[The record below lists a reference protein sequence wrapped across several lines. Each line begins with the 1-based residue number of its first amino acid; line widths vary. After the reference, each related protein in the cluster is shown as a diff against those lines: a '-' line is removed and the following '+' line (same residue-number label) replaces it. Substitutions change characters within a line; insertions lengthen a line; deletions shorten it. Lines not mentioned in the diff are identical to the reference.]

1 MGVICV
7 PNIKKKPTSLWKKIV
22 KVSNYHNLDELRII
36 VDYGISSVKTKIL
49 EFNELPFEKMT
60 EEEVDEKSYSIKN
73 LYNNIKDMI
82 FDIRKRYPPGNQS
95 DTEWFDNVNES
106 FKEIDT
112 MIIRYL
118 DAPLNIRKFF
128 KL

>member
-1 MGVICV
+1 V

-36 VDYGISSVKTKIL
+36 VNYGISSVKTKIL
-49 EFNELPFEKMT
+49 EFNELPFEMMT
-60 EEEVDEKSYSIKN
+60 EEEVNQESYSIKN

-82 FDIRKRYPPGNQS
+82 FDMRKQYPPGNQS

-106 FKEIDT
+106 FKEIDA

-118 DAPLNIRKFF
+118 DKPLNIRKFF

>member
-36 VDYGISSVKTKIL
+36 VNYGISSVKTKIL
-49 EFNELPFEKMT
+49 EFNELPFEMMT
-60 EEEVDEKSYSIKN
+60 EEEVNQESYSIKN

-82 FDIRKRYPPGNQS
+82 FDMRKQYPPGNQS

-106 FKEIDT
+106 FKEIDA

-118 DAPLNIRKFF
+118 DKPLNIRKFF

>member
-1 MGVICV
+1 M

-49 EFNELPFEKMT
+49 EFNELPFEMMT
-60 EEEVDEKSYSIKN
+60 EEEVNQESYSIKN

-82 FDIRKRYPPGNQS
+82 FDMRKQYPPGNQS

-106 FKEIDT
+106 FKEIDA

-118 DAPLNIRKFF
+118 DKPLNIRKFF

>member
-36 VDYGISSVKTKIL
+36 VDYGIGSVKTKIL

-60 EEEVDEKSYSIKN
+60 EEEVDKESYSIKN

-95 DTEWFDNVNES
+95 DTEWFNNVNES

-118 DAPLNIRKFF
+118 DASLNIRKFF

>member
-1 MGVICV
+1 M

-36 VDYGISSVKTKIL
+36 VDYGIGSVKTKIL
-49 EFNELPFEKMT
+49 EFNELPFEMMS
-60 EEEVDEKSYSIKN
+60 EEEVDQESYSIKN

-82 FDIRKRYPPGNQS
+82 FDMRKQYPPVNQS

-118 DAPLNIRKFF
+118 DKPLNIRKFF

>member
-1 MGVICV
+1 M

-36 VDYGISSVKTKIL
+36 VDYGIGSVKTKIL

-60 EEEVDEKSYSIKN
+60 EEEVDKESYSIKN

-95 DTEWFDNVNES
+95 DTEWFNNVNES

-118 DAPLNIRKFF
+118 DASLNIRKFF

>member
-22 KVSNYHNLDELRII
+22 KVSNYHNLDELKII
-36 VDYGISSVKTKIL
+36 VDYGLGSIKTKIL
-49 EFNELPFEKMT
+49 EFNELPFEMMS
-60 EEEVDEKSYSIKN
+60 EEEVDQESYSIKN

-82 FDIRKRYPPGNQS
+82 FDMRKQYTPGSQS

-118 DAPLNIRKFF
+118 DKPLNIRKFF

>member
-1 MGVICV
+1 M

-49 EFNELPFEKMT
+49 EFNELPFETMT
-60 EEEVDEKSYSIKN
+60 EEEVDQESYSIKN

-106 FKEIDT
+106 FREIDT

-118 DAPLNIRKFF
+118 DKPLNIRKFF

>member
-36 VDYGISSVKTKIL
+36 VDYGIGSIKTKIL
-49 EFNELPFEKMT
+49 EFNELPFERMT
-60 EEEVDEKSYSIKN
+60 EEEVDQESYSIKN

-95 DTEWFDNVNES
+95 DTEWFNDVNES

-112 MIIRYL
+112 MIIKYL

>member
-1 MGVICV
+1 M

-36 VDYGISSVKTKIL
+36 VNYGISSVKTKIL
-49 EFNELPFEKMT
+49 EFNELPFEMMT
-60 EEEVDEKSYSIKN
+60 EEEVNQESYSIKN

-82 FDIRKRYPPGNQS
+82 FDMRKQYPPGNQS

-106 FKEIDT
+106 FKEIDA

-118 DAPLNIRKFF
+118 DKPLNIRKFF

>member
-36 VDYGISSVKTKIL
+36 VDYGIGSVKTKIL
-49 EFNELPFEKMT
+49 EFNELPFEMMS
-60 EEEVDEKSYSIKN
+60 EEEVDQESYSIKN

-82 FDIRKRYPPGNQS
+82 FDMRKQYPPVNQS

-118 DAPLNIRKFF
+118 DKPLNIRKFF

>member
-1 MGVICV
+1 M

-36 VDYGISSVKTKIL
+36 VDYGIGSVKTKIL

-60 EEEVDEKSYSIKN
+60 EEEVDQESYSIKN

-82 FDIRKRYPPGNQS
+82 FDMRKQYPPGSQS

-118 DAPLNIRKFF
+118 DKPLNIRKFF

>member
-1 MGVICV
+1 M

>member
-1 MGVICV
+1 M

-36 VDYGISSVKTKIL
+36 VDYGIGSVKTKIL
-49 EFNELPFEKMT
+49 EFNELPFETMT
-60 EEEVDEKSYSIKN
+60 EEEVDQESYSIKN

-82 FDIRKRYPPGNQS
+82 FDMRKQYPPGNQS

-118 DAPLNIRKFF
+118 DKPLNIRKFF

>member
-1 MGVICV
+1 M
-7 PNIKKKPTSLWKKIV
+7 PNIKKKQTSLWKKIV

-36 VDYGISSVKTKIL
+36 VNYGIGSIKTKIL
-49 EFNELPFEKMT
+49 EFNELPFEMMS
-60 EEEVDEKSYSIKN
+60 EEEVDQESYSIKN
-73 LYNNIKDMI
+73 LYNNIKDML
-82 FDIRKRYPPGNQS
+82 FDIRKQYPPVNQS

-106 FKEIDT
+106 FKEIDA

-118 DAPLNIRKFF
+118 DKPLNIRKFF

>member
-1 MGVICV
+1 M

-36 VDYGISSVKTKIL
+36 VNYGISSVKTKIL
-49 EFNELPFEKMT
+49 EFNELPFEMMS
-60 EEEVDEKSYSIKN
+60 EEEVNQESYSIKN

-82 FDIRKRYPPGNQS
+82 FDMRKQYPPGNQS

-106 FKEIDT
+106 FKEIDA

-118 DAPLNIRKFF
+118 DKPLNIRKFF

>member
-1 MGVICV
+1 M

-36 VDYGISSVKTKIL
+36 VSYGIGSVKTKIL
-49 EFNELPFEKMT
+49 EFNELPFEMMS
-60 EEEVDEKSYSIKN
+60 EEEVDQESYSIKN
-73 LYNNIKDMI
+73 LYNNIKDML
-82 FDIRKRYPPGNQS
+82 FDIRKQYPPVNQS

-106 FKEIDT
+106 FKEIDA

-118 DAPLNIRKFF
+118 DKPLNIRKFF

>member
-36 VDYGISSVKTKIL
+36 VDYGIGSIKTKIL

-60 EEEVDEKSYSIKN
+60 EEEVDQKSYSIKN

-82 FDIRKRYPPGNQS
+82 FDMRKQYPPGSQS

-118 DAPLNIRKFF
+118 DKPLNIRKFF

>member
-1 MGVICV
+1 M

-36 VDYGISSVKTKIL
+36 VDYGIGSIKTKIL
-49 EFNELPFEKMT
+49 EFNELPFERMT
-60 EEEVDEKSYSIKN
+60 EEEVDQKSYSIKN

-82 FDIRKRYPPGNQS
+82 FDMRKQYPPGNQS
-95 DTEWFDNVNES
+95 DTEWFDNINES

-118 DAPLNIRKFF
+118 DKPLNIRKFF

>member
-1 MGVICV
+1 M

-36 VDYGISSVKTKIL
+36 VDYGLGSIKTKIL
-49 EFNELPFEKMT
+49 EFNELPFEMMS
-60 EEEVDEKSYSIKN
+60 EEEVDQESYSIKN
-73 LYNNIKDMI
+73 LYNNIKDMA
-82 FDIRKRYPPGNQS
+82 FDMRKQYPPVNQS

-106 FKEIDT
+106 FKEIDA

-118 DAPLNIRKFF
+118 DKPLNIRKFF

>member
-1 MGVICV
+1 VL
-7 PNIKKKPTSLWKKIV
+7 NIKKKPTSPWKKIV

-36 VDYGISSVKTKIL
+36 VNYGISSVKTKIL
-49 EFNELPFEKMT
+49 EFNELPFEMMT
-60 EEEVDEKSYSIKN
+60 EEEVNQESYSIKN

-82 FDIRKRYPPGNQS
+82 FDMRKQYPPGNQS

-106 FKEIDT
+106 FKEIDA
-112 MIIRYL
+112 MIIRYF
-118 DAPLNIRKFF
+118 DKPLNIRKFF

>member
-1 MGVICV
+1 M

-36 VDYGISSVKTKIL
+36 VDYGIGSIKTKIL
-49 EFNELPFEKMT
+49 EFNELPFEMMS
-60 EEEVDEKSYSIKN
+60 EEEVDQESYSIKN
-73 LYNNIKDMI
+73 LYNNIKDML
-82 FDIRKRYPPGNQS
+82 FDMRKQYPPVNQS

-106 FKEIDT
+106 FKEIDA

-118 DAPLNIRKFF
+118 DKPLNIRKFF